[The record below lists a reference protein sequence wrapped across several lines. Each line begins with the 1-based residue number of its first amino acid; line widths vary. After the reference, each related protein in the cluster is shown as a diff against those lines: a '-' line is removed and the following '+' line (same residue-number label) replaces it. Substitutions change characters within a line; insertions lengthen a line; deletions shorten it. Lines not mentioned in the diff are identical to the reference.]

1 MATAQSTY
9 SENIAAATAGLVANS
24 TPSRIDTR
32 VCETAAGIGFGVAV
46 SHGSNDKGAVI
57 GGALVDFS
65 GISVRDV
72 TLDPANP
79 DEYQQYDNMAVMTE
93 GDIWVVPA
101 VEVSEGDAVHY
112 NATTGALTN
121 TGGNGPIVG
130 ARWMTSGTGMAI
142 VRLGGGMPA
151 AT

>member
-1 MATAQSTY
+1 MATVQSTY
-9 SENIAAATAGLVANS
+9 SENISDAVAGMVANS
-24 TPSRIDTR
+24 VPSRVDTR
-32 VCETAAGIGFGVAV
+32 KCETAAGIAFGVAV
-46 SHGSNDKGAVI
+46 SHGAADKGAVI

-65 GISVRDV
+65 GITVRDV
-72 TLDPANP
+72 TLPPEAD
-79 DEYQQYDNMAVMTE
+79 DTYQQYGNMAVLTE
-93 GDIWVVPA
+93 GDIWVAPA

-112 NATTGALTN
+112 NATTGVLTN

-130 ARWMTSGTGMAI
+130 ARWMTSGSTLAI